1 MSHTVLLFDRT
12 GNTDA
17 GDARAYKPRD
27 HWPAPPA
34 PYQAAL
40 VALSLL
46 IIAVAAFVA

>member
-1 MSHTVLLFDRT
+1 MSHAVLLFERT
-12 GNTDA
+12 NTTTA
-17 GDARAYKPRD
+17 SDARACTPRK

>member
-1 MSHTVLLFDRT
+1 MSHTVLFDRT
-12 GNTDA
+12 GST
-17 GDARAYKPRD
+17 DARAGTPRK

-46 IIAVAAFVA
+46 IIAAAAIVA